1 MVFRYFFAEKG
12 AVDVGI
18 DFRSRNVFVSGHF
31 LYGSVAA
38 GQVSFDRKL
47 GKPA

>member
-1 MVFRYFFAEKG
+1 MVFQYFFAEKG

-18 DFRSRNVFVSGHF
+18 DFRSRNVFVSEHF

-38 GQVSFDRKL
+38 GLSFDRKL
-47 GKPA
+47 DKPA